1 MSCGPQWAPLWLLP
15 PSTASH
21 PALGHIFPHPP
32 MCTAQPQ
39 GKVKAVSTENWSF
52 QGVGGDHRGGDDCHH
67 CHFQPLSERCS
78 PEAQLILPTLGQL
91 TPSQPVSLSTTGLR
105 SPASGFSAARKTG
118 KKSKKTTALLGA
130 PPMSDRTLPPS
141 HQPRPRASP
150 RSHPFTYPGWP
161 GLPGWGRRGH

>member
-15 PSTASH
+15 PSTAFH

-52 QGVGGDHRGGDDCHH
+52 QGVGGDHRGGDDCQH
-67 CHFQPLSERCS
+67 CHFQPLSERYS

-118 KKSKKTTALLGA
+118 RARRRQQPYWEPRLRVTG
-130 PPMSDRTLPPS
+130 PPSPS
-141 HQPRPRASP
+141 HQPRPWASP
-150 RSHPFTYPGWP
+150 RSHPLTYPGWP